1 MMLLS
6 SDTLLYEKDEAQM
19 LIGQHITYSF
29 CNIDSPI
36 CLGNRVCSQVMLMLS
51 GIDKLFSW
59 MQQTRLFL

>member
-1 MMLLS
+1 
-6 SDTLLYEKDEAQM
+6 M